1 MIYFLLSFIIV
12 ALFLGICL
20 AKMAKGSNDDCMTN
34 EYYNE
39 KVKELPV
46 ESEEI
51 PWGELR
57 S

>member
-12 ALFLGICL
+12 ALILGYCL

-34 EYYNE
+34 EYYDQQAD
-39 KVKELPV
+39 KPV
-46 ESEEI
+46 ESDEI
-51 PWGELR
+51 EWPKVA

>member
-12 ALFLGICL
+12 ALILAYCL
-20 AKMAKGSNDDCMTN
+20 AKMAKDSNDDCMSD
-34 EYYNE
+34 ELYNE

-46 ESEEI
+46 ETDEI